1 MNLKSYTDIIIK
13 RKKPLPLHNMQVES
27 KKYYNG
33 PYIKKDTVFYRHYQE
48 NIVNSCTNKNSL
60 VVLPTGLGK
69 TIIGILLI
77 SRALKKYSK
86 GKIIVLAPT
95 RPLVNQHKSSC
106 EKFLDI
112 ETEKIV
118 SFTGK
123 ISPEKR
129 IYLFKNSNVIVS
141 TPQVINNDL
150 TRGRYD
156 LTRVSLIIFD
166 EAHKTKGRYSY
177 NFISKEYSKTCN
189 DPLILGL
196 TASPGKDFEH
206 IQEICDNLLIENIV
220 FRGYEDE
227 DVVKYIHEIDT
238 FINLVDLPIK
248 VLELTQIW
256 QNLFQNFLSFFIDRK
271 LINPFKKYYSKL
283 DFLRISHDL
292 TVSIRYEQGY
302 ELEDEYMDCLFYQE
316 PKIIDII
323 KDKDIDIHSVYSY
336 CSSCVSLL
344 HAKDLIETQNISL
357 FISFLERIK
366 YKAEEGILSA
376 KRIVNSKH
384 FKLINSMIE
393 KENTQNLT
401 HPKINKIISIIREEK
416 EEYSNKKIIIFTQFR
431 EMAEFLKI
439 KLKNEFQDH
448 LIIEKFIGQS
458 SKIDDIGF
466 SQNVQGEILQKFR
479 NDKINILIATSV
491 AEEGIDIPN
500 VDAVIFYEPVPSEI
514 RLIQRRGR
522 TGRTA
527 PGRCYILVTE
537 DTVDIPFYHVARRKE
552 NLMKSILTDYDQ
564 IKLNENLE
572 RKSIT
577 FSVSEINEC
586 ANIDLV
592 KNFKERRE
600 REKELLADRSIE
612 DILSQLDN
620 FCKSEEYEKI
630 KESGVTFYSD
640 LLQLDLSNLRNK
652 ISKIKGRKKMH
663 QEKRKIYLN
672 KNVKAIIN
680 LVKTY
685 GENGK
690 LDFKKLQHLA
700 KEEEIVDRKFFIH
713 FNQACFQG
721 YLKKHMDS
729 VQFIMDYD

>member
-1 MNLKSYTDIIIK
+1 
-13 RKKPLPLHNMQVES
+13 MQVES
-27 KKYYNG
+27 RKYYNG
-33 PYIKKDTVFYRHYQE
+33 LYIKKDTVLYRHYQE
-48 NIVNSCTNKNSL
+48 NIVNSCKNKNSL

-77 SRALKKYSK
+77 SRVLKKYPK

-95 RPLVNQHKSSC
+95 RPLVIQHKSSC
-106 EKFLDI
+106 EKFLAID
-112 ETEKIV
+112 TEKIV

-123 ISPEKR
+123 ISPDKR
-129 IYLFKNSNVIVS
+129 IHLFKSSNVIVS

-150 TRGRYD
+150 ARGRYD
-156 LTRVSLIIFD
+156 LTKVSLIIFD
-166 EAHKTKGRYSY
+166 EAHKTKGKYSY
-177 NFISKEYSKTCN
+177 NFISKEYIETCN

-196 TASPGKDFEH
+196 TASPGKDYER
-206 IQEICDNLLIENIV
+206 IQEICDNLRIENII
-220 FRGYEDE
+220 FRSYDDE
-227 DVVKYIHEIDT
+227 DVINYIHEIDT
-238 FINLVDLPIK
+238 FINLVDLQTKI
-248 VLELTQIW
+248 LELSQVW
-256 QNLFQNFLSFFIDRK
+256 QDLFQQFLKFFIDRD

-302 ELEDEYMDCLFYQE
+302 ELEDEYVDCLFYQE

-323 KDKDIDIHSVYSY
+323 KEKDIDIHSVYSY

-344 HAKDLIETQNISL
+344 HAKDLIETQDISL

-384 FKLINSMIE
+384 FKFIDSVIE
-393 KENTQNLT
+393 NENLSNLT
-401 HPKINKIISIIREEK
+401 HPKIERIISVIREEL
-416 EEYSNKKIIIFTQFR
+416 EEFNNKKIIIFTQFR
-431 EMAEFLKI
+431 EMAEFLKK
-439 KLKNEFQDH
+439 KLATEFRDQ
-448 LIIEKFIGQS
+448 LLIEKFIGQS
-458 SKIDDIGF
+458 SKIDDIGY
-466 SQNVQGEILQKFR
+466 SQQLQTEILQKFR
-479 NDKINILIATSV
+479 EDKINILIATSV

-500 VDAVIFYEPVPSEI
+500 VNAIIFYEPVPSEI

-522 TGRTA
+522 TGRNA

-537 DTVDIPFYHVARRKE
+537 DTVDIPFYHIARRKE
-552 NLMKSILTDYDQ
+552 SLMKSVLADYKQ
-564 IKLNENLE
+564 IQLSESLQ

-577 FSVSEINEC
+577 FSVSEINKC
-586 ANIDLV
+586 ADLALI

-600 REKELLADRSIE
+600 KEKEMLANRSIE
-612 DILSQLDN
+612 EILSQLDD
-620 FCKSEEYEKI
+620 FCNSEEYKKI

-640 LLQLDLSNLRNK
+640 LIKMDLPKMKNK
-652 ISKIKGRKKMH
+652 ILMLKGKKKQNQKPRK
-663 QEKRKIYLN
+663 RYLN
-672 KNVKAIIN
+672 RNVKALIQ

-690 LDFKKLQHLA
+690 LNFQELQELA
-700 KEEEIVDRKFFIH
+700 REEEIFDRKFYTH

-721 YLKKHMDS
+721 YLKKNEDC
-729 VQFIMDYD
+729 VQYIMDYD